1 MTEWGQRMLKRT
13 VHRSRQL
20 SAESIAKDL
29 QTSCGLQISIT
40 TMRREVHGM
49 GFHGRA
55 AASKPYISKYN
66 AKLQMQWCK
75 AHHHSRAEFCTCLT
89 KLCQV

>member
-1 MTEWGQRMLKRT
+1 MLKRT

-20 SAESIAKDL
+20 FADSIAKDL
-29 QTSCGLQISIT
+29 QTSCGLQIST
-40 TMRREVHGM
+40 TIVHRELHGF

-55 AASKPYISKYN
+55 AASKPYNTKCN

-75 AHHHSRAEFCTCLT
+75 ACCHWTLEQHLPDCVVPSVKF
-89 KLCQV
+89 